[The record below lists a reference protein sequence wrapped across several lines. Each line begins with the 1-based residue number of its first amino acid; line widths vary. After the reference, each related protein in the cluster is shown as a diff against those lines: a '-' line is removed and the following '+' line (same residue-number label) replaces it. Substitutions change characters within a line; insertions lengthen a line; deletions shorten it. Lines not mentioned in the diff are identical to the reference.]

1 MELDLWLQK
10 AAEDRADILLTKMV
24 RDLWK
29 DMLLMLKIW
38 LEEML

>member
-10 AAEDRADILLTKMV
+10 AAEERVDILLTKMV

-29 DMLLMLKIW
+29 DMPPMLKIW